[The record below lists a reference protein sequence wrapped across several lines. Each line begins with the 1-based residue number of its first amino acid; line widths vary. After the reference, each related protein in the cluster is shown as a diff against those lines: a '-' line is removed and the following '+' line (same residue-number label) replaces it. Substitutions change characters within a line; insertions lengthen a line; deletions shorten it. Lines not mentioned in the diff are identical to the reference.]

1 MKIVFMGTPEFAVK
15 SLEMLIEK
23 HQVVAVVTQPDRPKG
38 RGKKMVFPIVKEKA
52 LEHHIPVL
60 QPESAKS
67 SDFIAKLKKY
77 EADIFV
83 VAAYGQILTE
93 EVLSIPKYGSIN
105 VHGSL
110 LPQYRGAGPI
120 QWSIIKGDRIT
131 GVTIMHM
138 AKELD
143 SGDMISKAE
152 MEISDE
158 DTYGTLSQKMAE
170 VGSRLLEKTLVDIE
184 NGTAKREP
192 QNHSQS
198 TYAPMLTR
206 ETGHIQWNKTSK
218 EISCLVRGLDPQPGA
233 YTIYEDEVLK
243 VWKVVVLDNTYSGSK
258 YGEIVETNK
267 KGFIVKTGDT
277 SVLVSVVQAK
287 GGKVMGADA
296 YMRGHTV
303 EIGVVLG

>member
-1 MKIVFMGTPEFAVK
+1 MKIVFMGTPLFAVS

-38 RGKKMVFPIVKEKA
+38 RGKKMVFPVVKEKA
-52 LEHHIPVL
+52 LKHNIPVL
-60 QPESAKS
+60 QPESAKNA
-67 SDFIAKLKKY
+67 DFISELKKF

-93 EVLSIPKYGSIN
+93 EVLNIPKYGSVN

-110 LPQYRGAGPI
+110 LPKYRGAGPI
-120 QWSIIKGDRIT
+120 QWSVINGDKVT

-138 AKELD
+138 ARGLD

-152 MEISDE
+152 MEISDA
-158 DTYGTLSQKMAE
+158 DTYGTLSQRMAE
-170 VGSRLLEKTLVDIE
+170 VGAELLEKTLVEIE

-192 QNHSQS
+192 QNHDES

-206 ETGHIQWNKTSK
+206 ETGHIDWNKTST

-233 YTIYEDEVLK
+233 YTIYNDEVLK
-243 VWKVVVLDNTYSGSK
+243 VWKVEVLDKTYTEGVC
-258 YGEIVETNK
+258 GEIVEITK
-267 KGFIVKTGDT
+267 KGFVVKTSDT
-277 SVLVSVVQAK
+277 SVLVAVVQAK
-287 GGKVMGADA
+287 GGKAMNTDA
-296 YMRGHTV
+296 YMRGHAVEKGTV
-303 EIGVVLG
+303 LS

>member
-1 MKIVFMGTPEFAVK
+1 MKIVFMGTPLFAIS

-38 RGKKMVFPIVKEKA
+38 RGKKMVFPVVKEKA
-52 LEHHIPVL
+52 LEHNIPVF

-67 SDFIAKLKKY
+67 PEFISELKKFG
-77 EADIFV
+77 ADIFI

-93 EVLSIPKYGSIN
+93 EVLNIPKYGSVN

-110 LPQYRGAGPI
+110 LPKYRGAGPI
-120 QWSIIKGDRIT
+120 QWSVINGDRVT

-138 AKELD
+138 AKGLD

-158 DTYGTLSQKMAE
+158 DTYGTLSQRMAE
-170 VGSRLLEKTLVDIE
+170 VGAKLLEKTLVEIE

-192 QNHSQS
+192 QNHVES

-206 ETGHIQWNKTSK
+206 ETGHIDWSKTST

-233 YTIYEDEVLK
+233 YTIYNDEVLK
-243 VWKVVVLDNTYSGSK
+243 VWKVEVLDKTYTDNAF
-258 YGEIVETNK
+258 GEIVETNK
-267 KGFIVKTGDT
+267 KGFVVKTADT
-277 SVLVSVVQAK
+277 SVLVAVVQAK
-287 GGKVMGADA
+287 GGKVMNTDA
-296 YMRGHTV
+296 YMRGHSV
-303 EIGVVLG
+303 DIGVVLR